1 MASHFLKDQ
10 TMQARNPTQTAG
22 TAIDLEI
29 EHPVYGWI
37 PFTASPDDVE
47 QLGRDLY
54 QQAASGAYGPI
65 APYVAPPILS
75 PTQEQ
80 IDALRRAAYQAEADP
95 LFFKWQRGE
104 STQQEWLAKIADIRQ
119 RYPDANQ

>member
-1 MASHFLKDQ
+1 
-10 TMQARNPTQTAG
+10 MQARNPTQTAG

-54 QQAASGAYGPI
+54 QQAAAGAYGPI
-65 APYVAPPILS
+65 APYVAPVVLPQ
-75 PTQEQ
+75 TQEQ
-80 IDALRRAAYQAEADP
+80 IDAMRRVAYQSEADP

>member
-1 MASHFLKDQ
+1 
-10 TMQARNPTQTAG
+10 MQARNPTQTAG

-54 QQAASGAYGPI
+54 QQAASGTYGPI
-65 APYVAPPILS
+65 APYVAPVVLPQ
-75 PTQEQ
+75 TQEQ
-80 IDALRRAAYQAEADP
+80 IDAMRRVAYQSEADP